1 MSSWTG
7 DDDGDYLGPALWSQQ
22 DPEFNTNFPVL
33 DKRDF
38 KFMCDVRKYTP
49 NQMVNWPRCVHGEFC
64 VMQVYQRWNNFGRR
78 FWHCLVVTSMGKKNS
93 LPSTLHHY
101 MIY

>member
-7 DDDGDYLGPALWSQQ
+7 ADDDDSIGPAPWSQQ

-38 KFMCDVRKYTP
+38 KSMRDIRKYTP
-49 NQMVNWPRCVHGEFC
+49 NQTVNWPRCAHGEFC
-64 VMQVYQRWNNFGRR
+64 VMHVYHGWDNFGRR
-78 FWHCLVVTSMGKKNS
+78 LLALLTSMGRQNS
-93 LPSTLHHY
+93 MTSILHHF

>member
-7 DDDGDYLGPALWSQQ
+7 ADDDDSLGPALWSQQ

-38 KFMCDVRKYTP
+38 KSMRDVRKYAP
-49 NQMVNWPRCVHGEFC
+49 NQTVNWPRCAHGEFC
-64 VMQVYQRWNNFGRR
+64 VMQVYQGWDNSSRR
-78 FWHCLVVTSMGKKNS
+78 FWHCSRAWVGKKS
-93 LPSTLHHY
+93 MTFVLHHF